1 MATATKAYRQAEAK
15 HSAGG
20 RSPIEVHTFLWKGR
34 NSKGKTVQGELSGQ
48 SSAEIKVLLRKQG
61 VTPLNVRKKP
71 KALFE
76 RKKKVK
82 PADIAVVTRQIATM
96 LIAGVPLVTV
106 LEMVGRGHENEAV
119 RNLLGTILAEV
130 QSGTPLSKALRP
142 HRVHFDDLYCDLVA
156 AGEMSGTLDT
166 VFDRIA
172 TYREKAEA
180 LKSKIKKAMFY
191 PVAVIVVAVLVTAIL
206 LLFVVPQF
214 ESIFNDFGAEL
225 PLFTQMVINLSRFLQ
240 ESWYYFF
247 AIITIMI
254 WMFVR
259 SHRNS
264 QTFRDKVDHFVLK
277 IPAVGPI
284 LHKAAIA
291 RFART
296 LATTFAAGVPLVEGL
311 ESSAGASG
319 NALYRDAITK
329 VREEVISGLQMNI
342 AMRTTGVFPD
352 MLTQMVMIGEE
363 SGSLDDMLNKV
374 ANIYE
379 MEVDDAVDGLSTL
392 IEPMLMVV
400 IGGIVGG
407 LVVAMYL
414 PIFQLGNVVG

>member
-1 MATATKAYRQAEAK
+1 MPTATATSRRGATLEQENY
-15 HSAGG
+15 
-20 RSPIEVHTFLWKGR
+20 LWKGK
-34 NSKGKTVQGELSGQ
+34 NSKGKPVSGELRGQ

-61 VTPLNVRKKP
+61 VTPLNVKKKP
-71 KALFE
+71 KSLFE

-82 PADIAVVTRQIATM
+82 AADIAVITRQVATM
-96 LIAGVPLVTV
+96 LLAGVPLITA
-106 LEMVGRGHENEAV
+106 LEMVGKGHENESV
-119 RNLLGTILAEV
+119 RKLLATILQEV

-142 HRVHFDDLYCDLVA
+142 HRTHFDDLYCDLVA
-156 AGEMSGTLDT
+156 AGEASGTLDT

-191 PVAVIVVAVLVTAIL
+191 PIAVVCVAILVTVIL

-214 ESIFNDFGAEL
+214 EAIFSDFGADL
-225 PLFTQMVINLSRFLQ
+225 PLFTQMVVNLSRFLQ

-247 AIITIMI
+247 AMLTVAI
-254 WMFVR
+254 WFFIR
-259 SHRNS
+259 THRNS
-264 QTFRDKVDHFVLK
+264 QKFRDKFDRFLLK
-277 IPAVGPI
+277 IPAIGPI
-284 LHKAAIA
+284 LHKAALA

-319 NALYRDAITK
+319 NALYREAITN
-329 VREEVISGLQMNI
+329 VREEVIAGLQMNT

-392 IEPMLMVV
+392 IEPMLMLV
-400 IGGIVGG
+400 IGIIVGG